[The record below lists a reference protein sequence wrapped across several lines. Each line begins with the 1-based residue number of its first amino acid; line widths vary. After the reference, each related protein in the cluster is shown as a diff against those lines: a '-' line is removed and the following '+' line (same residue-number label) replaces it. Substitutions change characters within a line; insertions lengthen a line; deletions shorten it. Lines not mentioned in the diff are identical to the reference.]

1 MSAAAAGAA
10 AAADAVNT
18 LAVVLKERMVLMPD
32 KLDTK
37 KEIDEFYKNAMK
49 EIAEEKKKNKKVVVK
64 PEVKAKKPAKKNLDE
79 NGEEKPKRPLTKYQI
94 FLKEWQPKIK
104 EAHPELSN
112 TERFAKIAEEWQK
125 QKATYIAKADPTD
138 PTDPADPID
147 SDEEALPVVVEPEP
161 VVKKEVKKVKEAKNI
176 TIALDEVTAP
186 SSDEVAPI
194 VESVAPVAKK
204 NLGGRAGIPN
214 KVRKSIVKKEV
225 AADAAVE

>member
-1 MSAAAAGAA
+1 M
-10 AAADAVNT
+10 
-18 LAVVLKERMVLMPD
+18 
-32 KLDTK
+32 
-37 KEIDEFYKNAMK
+37 
-49 EIAEEKKKNKKVVVK
+49 VVK